1 MLSAEQRH
9 RIEENKRKALALRA
23 AKQSTAATVP
33 VSHRPPGGIAPSP
46 SLSSPAKIVSISSSV
61 VHSPAKTAFPQSHA
75 NGGVDGTRTTQFYG
89 AGKPPRGKQQTYFRL
104 GGASK
109 QIPSAKATQWQQRQ
123 RNTKSSQSPSKWAAP
138 SMQPSPEK
146 PQKLSGKCVLISRYR
161 FVVDIGYSTPLI
173 AVFHSMS
180 TKQYGKPVIFIL
192 SLYFFRF
199 NYEFN
204 YPKHWWKYVREVFSS
219 NCSLAECF
227 SM

>member
-23 AKQSTAATVP
+23 AKQSTTANVP
-33 VSHRPPGGIAPSP
+33 VSHMPPGGVAPSP
-46 SLSSPAKIVSISSSV
+46 RLSSPAKIVSISSSV

-89 AGKPPRGKQQTYFRL
+89 AGKPPRRKQQTYFRL
-104 GGASK
+104 GGASR
-109 QIPSAKATQWQQRQ
+109 QTPLTSANATQSHRDAKMQ
-123 RNTKSSQSPSKWAAP
+123 QSPLKWAA
-138 SMQPSPEK
+138 SSTQPSSEK

-199 NYEFN
+199 NDEFN

-219 NCSLAECF
+219 NCSLAEFF